1 MIFREFFMLLL
12 LSHVI
17 GDFYF
22 QTETMADKKTKS
34 LKWVFTTRPLLLGS
48 RYTGFSIC
56 NVISEVLRIWDDS
69 CDGTYDS
76 RLAQNFTIISKL
88 KTK

>member
-34 LKWVFTTRPLLLGS
+34 LKWVFIHGLC
-48 RYTGFSIC
+48 YWAA
-56 NVISEVLRIWDDS
+56 VILVSVFVMSYEVLLYGMI
-69 CDGTYDS
+69 
-76 RLAQNFTIISKL
+76 AAMVHIIVDLSKFYYNL
-88 KTK
+88 KTKNNSV